1 MFGRISK
8 DLSAYQQVHL
18 SKTGRQGTGTV
29 WLSKLINQLWL
40 VMWRMWD
47 HRNKINKG
55 TRTAQDQSDVDK
67 LHLEV
72 RREFNLG
79 KQGLLPTDYHLV
91 EDRSQILSYDL
102 PQLKAWHSRIL
113 NARAAHT
120 RVSLRLHDQL
130 KKSRQLMSN
139 WLRQVA

>member
-1 MFGRISK
+1 M
-8 DLSAYQQVHL
+8 
-18 SKTGRQGTGTV
+18 

-113 NARAAHT
+113 LCRYPQWTDCEGQIVMAGNCT
-120 RVSLRLHDQL
+120 LDCLFWVLE
-130 KKSRQLMSN
+130 
-139 WLRQVA
+139 VTVC